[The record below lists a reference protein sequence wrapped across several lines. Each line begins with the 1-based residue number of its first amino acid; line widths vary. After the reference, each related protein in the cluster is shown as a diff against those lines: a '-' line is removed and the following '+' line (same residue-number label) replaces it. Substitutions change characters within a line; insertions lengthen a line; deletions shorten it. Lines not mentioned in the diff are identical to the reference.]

1 MPLVDVDT
9 VARIRLS
16 RRVKGVSFEL
26 HRTYLMPGHYPRQD
40 LTQRSIRKECRFS
53 DFIPTCTPLRLGS
66 LPHVNF
72 ATAQIISNRT
82 CSKRFALIASIFC
95 LHLPI
100 PWVGCCKSALSF
112 CGDSDSYTVQL
123 KPFNNFPVYRSL
135 DVTWY
140 HTGRSARSSLVN

>member
-53 DFIPTCTPLRLGS
+53 DFIPTAPRY
-66 LPHVNF
+66 
-72 ATAQIISNRT
+72 A
-82 CSKRFALIASIFC
+82 
-95 LHLPI
+95 
-100 PWVGCCKSALSF
+100 
-112 CGDSDSYTVQL
+112 
-123 KPFNNFPVYRSL
+123 
-135 DVTWY
+135 
-140 HTGRSARSSLVN
+140 